1 MDSEQKSHQDFSRS
15 PAGSQLPG
23 VPALNVGLKATTDH
37 KSNKSWG
44 FRQEGRPP
52 WQHSL
57 IDSRISI
64 LATGANASGLQ
75 NIGGALAQLG
85 SQLEPPPHRQPCY
98 LLSDVLPMRLTAI
111 TLWHWDDVSI

>member
-23 VPALNVGLKATTDH
+23 VPALIVGLKVTIDQRVISPGA
-37 KSNKSWG
+37 SG
-44 FRQEGRPP
+44 QEGRPP

-64 LATGANASGLQ
+64 LATGADAS
-75 NIGGALAQLG
+75 
-85 SQLEPPPHRQPCY
+85 S
-98 LLSDVLPMRLTAI
+98 S
-111 TLWHWDDVSI
+111 

>member
-44 FRQEGRPP
+44 FRAGREAT
-52 WQHSL
+52 
-57 IDSRISI
+57 
-64 LATGANASGLQ
+64 LATQFN
-75 NIGGALAQLG
+75 
-85 SQLEPPPHRQPCY
+85 
-98 LLSDVLPMRLTAI
+98 
-111 TLWHWDDVSI
+111 